1 MFFGCRAS
9 GEKNGVKSN
18 IISAFALIISQCFF
32 HYQKKMRDLHI
43 FFAAKGRLRIK
54 TPVGNIPTGQT

>member
-18 IISAFALIISQCFF
+18 IINALRLLYHIALPLKMGICTKATDSQ
-32 HYQKKMRDLHI
+32 YELS
-43 FFAAKGRLRIK
+43 
-54 TPVGNIPTGQT
+54 